1 MKSTQLHPRT
11 LARLKAALQRHGI
24 QQTAV
29 AEAAGVSKHM
39 VSHVLAG
46 RAVSA
51 NVVGTAQKLI
61 ATAQQKQN
69 GRVAVDVRQPA

>member
-1 MKSTQLHPRT
+1 MKSTQLTRRT
-11 LARLKAALQRHGI
+11 LARLKQQLHEHGI
-24 QQTAV
+24 QQKTV

-51 NVVGTAQKLI
+51 NVV
-61 ATAQQKQN
+61 ATVK
-69 GRVAVDVRQPA
+69 RLVAEAAAVEKAS